1 MKTIHKILNLY
12 LNKKLENQTIDFL
25 LNLSFVFILHL
36 VILIMIEQ
44 NAFLIPETK
53 TKILNMLLIVA
64 SCSVIFIILKILI
77 HKHNSD
83 KQQLAKELINKLPT
97 KDRIINALQIYS
109 KLDKKSPYSDLT
121 IKAIDDLEG
130 EIKTLSIK
138 SIAFKSYTQKLYLL
152 LYTVYHI

>member
-12 LNKKLENQTIDFL
+12 LNKKLENQTIGFL
-25 LNLSFVFILHL
+25 LNFSFVFILHL

-44 NAFLIPETK
+44 NAFLSPETE
-53 TKILNMLLIVA
+53 TKILNMTLIVA
-64 SCSVIFIILKILI
+64 SCNVIFIILKILI

-109 KLDKKSPYSDLT
+109 KLLK
-121 IKAIDDLEG
+121 LETHNV
-130 EIKTLSIK
+130 ELI
-138 SIAFKSYTQKLYLL
+138 
-152 LYTVYHI
+152 